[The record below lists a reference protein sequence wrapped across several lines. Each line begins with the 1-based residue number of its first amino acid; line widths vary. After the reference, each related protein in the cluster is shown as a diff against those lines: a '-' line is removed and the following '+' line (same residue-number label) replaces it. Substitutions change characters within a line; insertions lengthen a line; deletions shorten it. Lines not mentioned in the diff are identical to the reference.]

1 MIRLNEVFLAP
12 DEPETLLAE
21 RAARMLR
28 VDPGQISQLALG
40 APGDRCP
47 AGAGT
52 VKLHRG
58 CAVEAGRG
66 SGSAHLR
73 QS

>member
-28 VDPGQISQLALG
+28 VDPGQISQLALVRRG
-40 APGDRCP
+40 RSMPG
-47 AGAGT
+47 G
-52 VKLHRG
+52 
-58 CAVEAGRG
+58 GRYG
-66 SGSAHLR
+66 
-73 QS
+73 